1 MPRYAVK
8 VDTSWDYNGYDEI
21 VVEAET
27 AAKAKYKAAKCFGG
41 IKGMGGSEFKYF
53 VTLFKPDAHR
63 VPDDTPL
70 WYKSFTDANPER
82 QMQLVRIGMA
92 KEKKGK
98 ECIKAILLEE
108 EK

>member
-8 VDTSWDYNGYDEI
+8 VDTSWGFKGYDEI

-27 AAKAKYKAAKCFGG
+27 AAKAKYKAAKCFGSS
-41 IKGMGGSEFKYF
+41 IKGMGGKEFGYF
-53 VTLFKPDAHR
+53 ITLFKLEVQR

-82 QMQLVRIGMA
+82 EMRLVWIGMA
-92 KEKKGK
+92 KEKIESGAKMDGGK
-98 ECIKAILLEE
+98 QE
-108 EK
+108 